1 MEVLPLVGAFFA
13 CLAAATVQ
21 GTIGF
26 GFAMLAVPLCA
37 VIDPR
42 FVPVPQALLAATLA
56 CPMAWRER
64 HHIQWRAVAWIL
76 VGRLPGT
83 ALGIWLL
90 KNASARSLG
99 LLLAGFVLAA
109 VAAMATGV
117 RIKRMPLTEVLGG
130 LLSSV
135 GSVTSS
141 IGGPP
146 IALLFREERGPILRA
161 NLAAVFVVGLFLTL
175 SARGLAGE
183 ISGWDLKVAAV
194 LWPAILIALVISK
207 RLAPKVEGPWLRHAV
222 LVLAAMA
229 GVALLVRAW

>member
-42 FVPVPQALLAATLA
+42 FVPVPQALLAATLVF
-56 CPMAWRER
+56 PMAWRER
-64 HHIQWRAVAWIL
+64 HHIQWRGVVWVL
-76 VGRLPGT
+76 VGRVPGT

-90 KNASARSLG
+90 KTASARTMG
-99 LLLAGFVLAA
+99 LILAGCVLAA
-109 VAAMATGV
+109 VAAMISGL
-117 RIKRMPLTEVLGG
+117 RIKRAPLTEVLGG

-146 IALLFREERGPILRA
+146 IALLYREERGPVLRA
-161 NLAAVFVVGLFLTL
+161 NLAAIFAIGLIFTL
-175 SARGLAGE
+175 GARGAAGE

-194 LWPAILIALVISK
+194 LWPAILIALGFSK

-222 LVLAAMA
+222 LVLAGLA